1 MILSAVHPWL
11 MSLRG
16 DILKAKTVA
25 RPQSYSAL
33 APIEWMV
40 DKGPEHQI
48 TDKESWIREHGGG
61 PPRPMPAST
70 AAILSRIRASRN
82 R

>member
-1 MILSAVHPWL
+1 

-16 DILKAKTVA
+16 DILKAKPVA
-25 RPQSYSAL
+25 RPQPYSAS

-40 DKGPEHQI
+40 NKGPEHKI
-48 TDKESWIREHGGG
+48 EAKESWIQEHGGG
-61 PPRPMPAST
+61 QHRPMPAST
-70 AAILSRIRASRN
+70 AAILNRIRANRN